1 MKRMKLLACAA
12 AAAVC
17 CTFLPQFT
25 VFAED
30 NDMGIVILHTNDVH
44 CGINADDNT
53 FGYADLAAYRAK
65 LEAEGYK
72 TLLVDAGDSVQG
84 DVIGTLSDGNFP
96 LQIMNKL
103 GYDIAVPGNHEFDFG
118 MDNFFSLKDSAGFPY
133 LSANFTDLTT
143 GDTVLDSYKIIE
155 TDGVKIGFVG
165 ISTPE
170 TITKSTPAFFKNEN
184 GEYIYGFCSGDN
196 GNELYS
202 AVQTAVDAASADG
215 ADYIV
220 AVGHLGV
227 DAQSSPWT
235 SKEVIS
241 NVSGIDVFIDG
252 HSHSVIDGETVTDK
266 DGDSVLLASAG
277 TKLADIGT
285 VTISENGISSKL
297 VSKSDFTVSDD
308 TSSAEY
314 AAYADMDSYVKGI
327 EAEYS
332 ELAET
337 VVAKTD
343 VDLVINKPG
352 TDERII
358 RNSETNL
365 GDLCADAYRS
375 LLGADI
381 GFVNG
386 GGIRANIDKG
396 DITYAEIIAV
406 HPFGNSACL
415 IEASG
420 QQILDALEL
429 GAANT
434 PEESGGFLQVSGL
447 TYEIH
452 TYIPSSVVLTDNKEF
467 VKVDGEYRVKNV
479 TVGGEPLD
487 LNKTYTLASH
497 NYMLKDGGD
506 GYTMFSGCNILK
518 DEVMIDNQVLITYI
532 TETLGGNVGSGY
544 AEPYGQ
550 GRITVIDSA
559 AAAASANGNTTTAPE
574 TGTANASVIL
584 AVVSISAAAVYAS
597 RKKNR

>member
-1 MKRMKLLACAA
+1 MKKMRLLACAA

-17 CTFLPQFT
+17 CSVLPQFT

-30 NDMGIVILHTNDVH
+30 DDMGIVILHTNDVH
-44 CGINADDNT
+44 CGINADDDT
-53 FGYADLAAYRAK
+53 FGYADLTAYRAK

-84 DVIGTLSDGNFP
+84 DVIGTLSDGSFP

-103 GYDIAVPGNHEFDFG
+103 GYDIAVPGNHEFDYG
-118 MDNFFSLKDSAGFPY
+118 MDNFFSIKDSAEFPY

-155 TDGVKIGFVG
+155 TNGVKIGFVG

-170 TITKSTPAFFKNEN
+170 TITKSTPAFFKNES

-215 ADYIV
+215 ADFIV
-220 AVGHLGV
+220 AVGHLGT

-266 DGDSVLLASAG
+266 DGESVLLASAG

-285 VTISENGISSKL
+285 VTITDHGISSKL
-297 VSKSDFTVSDD
+297 ISKSDYTVSED

-314 AAYADMDSYVKGI
+314 AAYTETDDFVKSI
-327 EAEYS
+327 ESEYS
-332 ELAET
+332 ELADT

-381 GFVNG
+381 AFVNG
-386 GGIRANIDKG
+386 GGIRANIEKG

-415 IEASG
+415 IEVSG

-479 TVGGEPLD
+479 MVGGEPLD

-506 GYTMFSGCNILK
+506 GYTMFG
-518 DEVMIDNQVLITYI
+518 
-532 TETLGGNVGSGY
+532 
-544 AEPYGQ
+544 
-550 GRITVIDSA
+550 A
-559 AAAASANGNTTTAPE
+559 A
-574 TGTANASVIL
+574 
-584 AVVSISAAAVYAS
+584 ISS
-597 RKKNR
+597 KMKL

>member
-1 MKRMKLLACAA
+1 MKKMRLLACAA

-17 CTFLPQFT
+17 CSVLPQFT

-30 NDMGIVILHTNDVH
+30 DDMGIVILHTNDVH
-44 CGINADDNT
+44 CGINADDDT

-84 DVIGTLSDGNFP
+84 DVIGTLSDGSFP

-103 GYDIAVPGNHEFDFG
+103 GYDIAVPGNHEFDYG
-118 MDNFFSLKDSAGFPY
+118 MDNFFSIKDSAEFPY

-155 TDGVKIGFVG
+155 TNGVKIGFVG

-170 TITKSTPAFFKNEN
+170 TITKSTPAFFKNES

-215 ADYIV
+215 ADFIV
-220 AVGHLGV
+220 AVGHLGT

-266 DGDSVLLASAG
+266 DGESVLLASAG

-285 VTISENGISSKL
+285 VTITDDGISSKL
-297 VSKSDFTVSDD
+297 ISKSDYTVSED

-314 AAYADMDSYVKGI
+314 AAYTETDDFVKSI
-327 EAEYS
+327 ESEYS
-332 ELAET
+332 ELADT
-337 VVAKTD
+337 VVAQTD

-381 GFVNG
+381 AFVNG
-386 GGIRANIDKG
+386 GGIRANIEKG

-415 IEASG
+415 IEVSG

-479 TVGGEPLD
+479 MVGGEPLD

-506 GYTMFSGCNILK
+506 GYTMFGGCNILK

-532 TETLGGNVGSGY
+532 TESLGGNVGSEY

-559 AAAASANGNTTTAPE
+559 NSASSETDNTTTAPK
-574 TGTANASVIL
+574 TGNAGAEVIF
-584 AVVSISAAAVYAS
+584 AVMSISAALAYTS
-597 RKKNR
+597 RKKNQ